1 MQLERDKK
9 VVDLVTTMESV
20 YSFVEVV
27 RSYPDKLEVL
37 ENIIESI
44 LNQTIECVIFIREY
58 AGRGFSSTLQLSL
71 LQLSTDV
78 ILNLG
83 KRGYC
88 TAFGQMMAG

>member
-1 MQLERDKK
+1 MQLERDNK

-44 LNQTIECVIFIREY
+44 LNQTIECMIFIREY
-58 AGRGFSSTLQLSL
+58 AGRGFSSTF
-71 LQLSTDV
+71 QLSTFS
-78 ILNLG
+78 
-83 KRGYC
+83 
-88 TAFGQMMAG
+88 TSTQH